1 MLSSGARCVFKQISY
16 KKYIQGHSH
25 LRINKLCICHL
36 LLCEAYA
43 DIFDMNERVSVH
55 SNSINN
61 LTEVVLY
68 QKGSGLKKLL
78 FITMYIYTP

>member
-1 MLSSGARCVFKQISY
+1 MLSSEARCVSKQISY

-43 DIFDMNERVSVH
+43 DIFDMNERVSVR
-55 SNSINN
+55 SKSINN
-61 LTEVVLY
+61 LTEVILY
-68 QKGSGLKKLL
+68 KKGSSLKKLL
-78 FITMYIYTP
+78 FVTMYIYTP